1 MPDLVCRL
9 LTGLAAADPSSS
21 NGPEAEPKRETAYI
35 FRPVALKK
43 VAHHPDGVLWPRQQP
58 GGSEALPVVLLEV
71 QMHADR
77 RFHRRLGAE
86 TFRLLQQH
94 EEVAHLQVL
103 VLLAHQRLALGTS
116 QPLLLRRFLE
126 HDVTW
131 VDLAALARCADLDPL
146 LALLTLPV
154 QKESDL
160 GPCAQRILA
169 LRPDLIELIVPILS
183 ERFQGLSPSQLMAT
197 LGISKDFWRHTRAFQ
212 DILQEGRQEGVELG
226 RQEGREL
233 GHEEGRRREASVLA
247 SRLLERRCGSI
258 DASTGSRIEALSL
271 PQLEELALALLDF
284 RGAEDLQT
292 WLEQLE
298 P

>member
-21 NGPEAEPKRETAYI
+21 NGPEAEPERQTAYI

-103 VLLAHQRLALGTS
+103 VLLAHQRLALGSS
-116 QPLLLRRFLE
+116 QPLLLRRFLQE
-126 HDVTW
+126 DVTW
-131 VDLAALARCADLDPL
+131 VDLAALARQPDLDPM

-154 QKESDL
+154 QKEPAL
-160 GPCAQRILA
+160 GPCAQSILA

-183 ERFQGLSPSQLMAT
+183 ERFQGLSPSQIMAT

-212 DILQEGRQEGVELG
+212 DILADGRQEGVELG
-226 RQEGREL
+226 RQEGVEL
-233 GHEEGRRREASVLA
+233 GHKEGRRREASVLA

-284 RGAEDLQT
+284 RGAQDLQT
-292 WLEQLE
+292 WLEQLQ

>member
-1 MPDLVCRL
+1 MPDLVCHL
-9 LTGLAAADPSSS
+9 LPGLAAADPSSGT
-21 NGPEAEPKRETAYI
+21 GPEAEPERETAYI

-43 VAHHPDGVLWPRQQP
+43 LAHHPDGVLWPRQHP
-58 GGSEALPVVLLEV
+58 GGCEALPVVLLEV

-103 VLLAHQRLALGTS
+103 VLLAHRRLALGSS
-116 QPLLLRRFLE
+116 QPPLLRRFLQE
-126 HDVTW
+126 DVTW
-131 VDLAALARCADLDPL
+131 VDLAALACQPDLDPM

-154 QKESDL
+154 QNEPDL

-212 DILQEGRQEGVELG
+212 DILQEGRQEGRE
-226 RQEGREL
+226 EGREL
-233 GHEEGRRREASVLA
+233 GLEEGRRREASALA
-247 SRLLERRCGSI
+247 LRQLERRCGSLEVPT
-258 DASTGSRIEALSL
+258 SSRIEAFSL